1 MGLLISNINLLKKEN
16 KQFKGGKM
24 GKTIAEKILSE
35 KAGKD
40 VIPGEIIVARVDLA
54 LVQDG
59 TGPLTVEVFDKF
71 GFKDVKPDKAILF
84 IDHAAP
90 SPRKELS
97 NAHNILRDF
106 AKRTRAMVSDV
117 GEGVSHQIMA
127 EKYVKPGDLLV
138 GADSHTCTG
147 GGLGAF
153 STGMGSTDLALAFGL
168 GKVWLKVPETFLF
181 ELKGKLPEGVYS
193 KDIILHII
201 GTIGADGATY
211 KAMEFTGE
219 VLEQLSQEA
228 RLTISNMAVEAG
240 AKAGLI
246 PTDETTRA
254 YLKAYGRENDF
265 REIKADPDAKY
276 EKVFTID
283 VSNLEPVVSFPHT
296 VDNTKKISEAKGVK
310 IDQVFIGTCTN
321 GRIEDLR
328 IAASILKGR
337 KKHPDIRLIIVPAS
351 RDVYKKALKEGLFD
365 IFIDAGAAI
374 MAPGCG
380 PCVGVHEGVLGDKER
395 VLSTQNRNFLGRMGN
410 PKGEI
415 YLASPAT
422 AAASAITGEITDPR
436 DYLQ

>member
-1 MGLLISNINLLKKEN
+1 
-16 KQFKGGKM
+16 M
-24 GKTIAEKILSE
+24 GKTIAEKILSV

-40 VIPGEIIVARVDLA
+40 VLPGEIIVAKVDLA

-71 GFKDVKPDKAILF
+71 GFKKVKPSKSVLF

-106 AKRTRAMVSDV
+106 SKRTDAMVSDV

-127 EKYVKPGDLLV
+127 ERYVKPGDLLV

-147 GGLGAF
+147 GALGAF

-181 ELKGKLPEGVYS
+181 NLKGKLPKGVYS

-201 GTIGADGATY
+201 GKIGADGATY

-219 VLEQLSQEA
+219 VLNQLTQEA

-240 AKAGLI
+240 AKVGLI
-246 PTDETTRA
+246 PTDETTRE
-254 YLKAYGRENDF
+254 YLKMRGREEDF
-265 REIKADPDAKY
+265 SEIKADPDAKY
-276 EKVFTID
+276 EKVFDID
-283 VSNLEPVVSFPHT
+283 VSSLEPVVSFPHT
-296 VDNTKKISEAKGVK
+296 VDNTRTIKEAEGIKV
-310 IDQVFIGTCTN
+310 DQVFLGSCTN

-328 IAASILKGR
+328 IAASILKG
-337 KKHPDIRLIIVPAS
+337 KKKNKDLRLIIVPAS
-351 RDVYKKALKEGLFD
+351 KEVYLQALKEGLLE
-365 IFIDAGAAI
+365 IFVEAGGTV

-380 PCVGVHEGVLGDKER
+380 PCVGVHEGVLGDGEK

-422 AAASAITGEITDPR
+422 AAATAIEGVITDPR
-436 DYLQ
+436 KYLG

>member
-1 MGLLISNINLLKKEN
+1 MIR
-16 KQFKGGKM
+16 GGKM
-24 GKTIAEKILSE
+24 IKTIAEKILSE

-40 VIPGEIIVARVDLA
+40 VKSGEIIVANVDLA

-71 GFKDVKPDKAILF
+71 GFKKVKPSKAVLF

-106 AKRTRAMVSDV
+106 AKRTDAVVSDV

-127 EKYVKPGDLLV
+127 EKFVKPGDLLV

-181 ELKGKLPEGVYS
+181 DLKGKLPDGVYS

-201 GTIGADGATY
+201 GMIGADGATY
-211 KAMEFTGE
+211 KAMEYTGDT
-219 VLEQLSQEA
+219 LETLTQES

-246 PTDETTRA
+246 PTDDTTRE
-254 YLKAYGRENDF
+254 YLKSYGRESDF
-265 REIKADPDAKY
+265 KEMKADPGANY
-276 EKVFTID
+276 EKVFEID
-283 VSNLEPVVSFPHT
+283 VTKLEPMVSFPHT
-296 VDNTKKISEAKGVK
+296 VDNTRTISEAKGVN
-310 IDQVFIGTCTN
+310 INQVVIGTCTN

-328 IAASILKGR
+328 VAASILKGR
-337 KKHPDIRLIIVPAS
+337 VKNPEIRLIVVPAS
-351 RDVYKKALKEGLFD
+351 KDVYLKALREGLID
-365 IFIDAGAAI
+365 IFVESGATV

-380 PCVGVHEGVLGDKER
+380 PCVGVHEGVLGDGER

-415 YLASPAT
+415 YLSSPAT

-436 DYLQ
+436 DYLK

>member
-1 MGLLISNINLLKKEN
+1 
-16 KQFKGGKM
+16 M

-40 VIPGEIIVARVDLA
+40 VIPGEIIVAKVDLA

-127 EKYVKPGDLLV
+127 ERYVKPGDLLV

-147 GGLGAF
+147 GGLGAS

-246 PTDETTRA
+246 PTDDITKA
-254 YLKAYGRENDF
+254 YLKENGREKDF
-265 REIKADPDAKY
+265 KEIKADPDAKY

-296 VDNTKKISEAKGVK
+296 VDNTRKISEAKGVK

-337 KKHPDIRLIIVPAS
+337 RKHPEIRLIIVPAS
-351 RDVYKKALKEGLFD
+351 RTVYKKALDEGLFD

-380 PCVGVHEGVLGDKER
+380 PCVGVHEGVLGDNEK